1 MSPESVSSLF
11 TFAVLVL
18 THDWVTNVT
27 TNDANGV
34 VMTDYA
40 DILRFLASN
49 PPQHEPEKRMHASL
63 LEMLARKLRGEEVNI
78 EKEVLK
84 SPQKLPSYNKRLH

>member
-1 MSPESVSSLF
+1 MSRIFRIEALVS
-11 TFAVLVL
+11 

-27 TNDANGV
+27 TITANGV
-34 VMTDYA
+34 IMTDYT

-63 LEMLARKLRGEEVNI
+63 LEMLARKLRGEDVNI

-84 SPQKLPSYNKRLH
+84 SPQKQPTYNKRLH